1 MPLQNKP
8 IVTLVGGGV
17 RCGKSAFA
25 VARAHA
31 LGARRGFIA
40 TAQAF
45 DNEMADRI
53 ANHKAERA
61 GQFTTIEA
69 PIHVA
74 QAVRNLQGM
83 DVVVIDCL
91 TLWLSNLLMADLAD
105 ADIYAELDGLV
116 AAIGSGRSHMV
127 LVTNEVGLGV
137 VPPTPLGRR
146 FRDLAGRV
154 HQRCAAVADEI
165 YFGALGCMLRLR
177 PNPVCLVM
185 AHEFATVSAA
195 ADRS

>member
-1 MPLQNKP
+1 MPLPNKP

-17 RCGKSAFA
+17 RCGKSGFA
-25 VARAHA
+25 LARAYGM
-31 LGARRGFIA
+31 GAKRGFIA

-45 DNEMADRI
+45 DDEMRDRI

-69 PIHVA
+69 PFHVA
-74 QAVRNLQGM
+74 QAVRDLQTM

-105 ADIYAELDGLV
+105 ADVYAELDGLI
-116 AAIGSGRSHMV
+116 AAIAGGKAHVV
-127 LVTNEVGLGV
+127 LVTNEVGLGI
-137 VPPTPLGRR
+137 VPSTPLGRR

-154 HQRCAAVADEI
+154 HQRCASVADEI
-165 YFGALGCMLRLR
+165 FFGALGCMLRLH
-177 PNPVCLVM
+177 PSPVCLVT
-185 AHEFATVSAA
+185 AHQFATVHPA
-195 ADRS
+195 